1 MSRKSPERN
10 GSGVP
15 NDEQSAYWCDIL
27 YAGQILVSHVMEDD
41 MAVRKVKRRYPEI
54 GKEHEYY
61 MIDVTYHPSEGFPV
75 RVRRRSPIQTKAGAI
90 QYEREVLGALAAGTW
105 GKEEEREVP
114 TLNEFKDEFIKN
126 YAEVY
131 NRPAEVKSKEG
142 IFRRYLLPAL
152 GDYRLDEI
160 RVRQVEALKAKMRR
174 EGKSPKT
181 INNACAGVLG
191 KCLRWA
197 HELDL
202 IDSVPKIRKLTVEP
216 PKWDFLD
223 FEEADRLLGSA
234 EKTPQWH
241 VMIYTALRT
250 GLRYGELCEL
260 RWDDVDLVAG
270 KLLVRR
276 SYHDGHIGPPKNGKP
291 REIPLSM
298 ETVSFLKA
306 HRTSQRKPNRVV
318 RLDGSEESTSLARSQ
333 RISKSRLVFSKPD
346 GGRHIHRRGDVGLK
360 RCCKRADLRLIGW
373 HALRHSFASHLV
385 MRGASLK
392 AVQELLGHATME
404 MTLRYSHLTPEV
416 RREAVELLDNPTENG
431 QSRPQQGSGV
441 K

>member
-1 MSRKSPERN
+1 MT
-10 GSGVP
+10 
-15 NDEQSAYWCDIL
+15 
-27 YAGQILVSHVMEDD
+27 
-41 MAVRKVKRRYPEI
+41 VRKVRRRYP
-54 GKEHEYY
+54 GSDKEHSCW
-61 MIDVTYHPSEGFPV
+61 MIDITYEPVNGKPV
-75 RVRRRSPIQTKAGAI
+75 RVRKRSPIQTKAAALK
-90 QYEREVLGALAAGTW
+90 YEREVLAALIDGTW

-114 TLNEFKDEFIKN
+114 TLNEFKNEFIEN
-126 YAEVY
+126 YAKVY

-142 IFRRYLLPAL
+142 IFRRYLLPTL
-152 GDYRLDEI
+152 GTLRLDEI
-160 RVRQVEALKAKMRR
+160 KVRQIEALKSKMRR

-202 IDSVPKIRKLTVEP
+202 IASVPKIRKLPVVP

-223 FEEADRLLGSA
+223 FKEADRLLSAA

-276 SYHDGHIGPPKNGKP
+276 SYHDGHVGPPKNGKS
-291 REIPLSM
+291 REIPLSA

-306 HRTSQRKPNRVV
+306 HRRGQGKTGKVI
-318 RLDGSEESTSLARSQ
+318 RLDGVEEEGSLPTS
-333 RISKSRLVFSKPD
+333 KNVPKGKLVFTKPD
-346 GGRHIHRRGDVGLK
+346 GGRHIHRRADVGLK
-360 RCCKRADLRLIGW
+360 RCCKRADLRMIGW
-373 HALRHSFASHLV
+373 HALRHTFASHLV

-416 RREAVELLDNPTENG
+416 RRDAVELLDSAGGKSEP
-431 QSRPQQGSGV
+431 RQQEGSEV
-441 K
+441 KR